1 MDNLNQKQK
10 AVTHKVYVRDEN
22 GVLRVGA
29 ADISLDS
36 VVIAFQDGNSPESI
50 QLQYP
55 VLTLEEVYGEITYY
69 LANRLFID
77 DYLKRQENLWTSLR
91 QSAEQSPSPVVIRLR
106 SVRHS
111 VVGEPT

>member
-10 AVTHKVYVRDEN
+10 AVTHKIYVRDEN

-29 ADISLDS
+29 ADLSLDS

-55 VLTLEEVYGEITYY
+55 VLTLEEVYGAITYY
-69 LANRLFID
+69 LANRSLID
-77 DYLKRQENLWTSLR
+77 DYLKHQENLWTNLR
-91 QSAEQSPSPVVIRLR
+91 QSAEQNPSPVLTRLR
-106 SVRHS
+106 SVRNS
-111 VVGEPT
+111 VVGEPA